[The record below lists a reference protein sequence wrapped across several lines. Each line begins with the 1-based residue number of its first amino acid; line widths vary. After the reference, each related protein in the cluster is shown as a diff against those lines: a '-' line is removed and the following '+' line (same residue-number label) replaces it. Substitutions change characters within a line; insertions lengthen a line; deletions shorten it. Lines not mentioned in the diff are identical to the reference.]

1 MSVSELFD
9 HGSPHPWADLRINNL
24 TVDGIIESP
33 NTIFILPISFS
44 GPFLATVFNII
55 IYKIGRTIVV
65 NFPDI
70 QSSAAGGAIPGDLVP
85 LFIGGLSQYVWPI
98 KVIDNNTVPTTYG
111 ELRIRP
117 NGLISIF
124 LDTNET
130 GFQNL
135 TTRGSFS
142 TTISYVSFI

>member
-70 QSSAAGGAIPGDLVP
+70 QSSAAGGANGTPIQSSIGAIPGDLVP

-98 KVIDNNTVPTTYG
+98 KVI
-111 ELRIRP
+111 
-117 NGLISIF
+117 
-124 LDTNET
+124 
-130 GFQNL
+130 
-135 TTRGSFS
+135 
-142 TTISYVSFI
+142 